1 MLGKNSNID
10 HKFGQKSKY
19 WSQILSK
26 IEILVKNQNIFF
38 SKIETLHKHCDKKL
52 ELFVKKINV
61 IKNQFFTQN
70 SRKK

>member
-1 MLGKNSNID
+1 
-10 HKFGQKSKY
+10 
-19 WSQILSK
+19 LSK